1 MILNCGPWTISISIT
16 WKLVWKLNSQTDYGS
31 GSPRFRKPSGDSD
44 SYWSPKTIGFREW
57 NSGSCFSRN
66 IFSNQKLKFWTT
78 LFMFNKNN
86 QKMQSRDAQWQ
97 MMAPGTQTPG
107 IFLLCHYQNVTL
119 GLRFTQELLP
129 FQDLNDHPHRK
140 EAGTGQE
147 QKVSPHGLCFYVV
160 TEGNRKGGSSGTS
173 VHIVLVRTMSSGSF
187 LPLLLLSPATK
198 LQVW

>member
-1 MILNCGPWTISISIT
+1 
-16 WKLVWKLNSQTDYGS
+16 
-31 GSPRFRKPSGDSD
+31 
-44 SYWSPKTIGFREW
+44 
-57 NSGSCFSRN
+57 
-66 IFSNQKLKFWTT
+66 
-78 LFMFNKNN
+78 
-86 QKMQSRDAQWQ
+86 